1 MGNENITV
9 LVIEPEKKPY
19 IKSIPSGLAS
29 LQQEVGGYIQAVYP
43 WEDTPCCIVCDEEA
57 KLKHSPYN
65 RVIRDEDGDICDVVA
80 GTFLIVGLGEDNF
93 TSLESRCIQRYSELF
108 SVPELFFRVGDRLV
122 VIPMQC

>member
-9 LVIEPEKKPY
+9 LVIEPKKKPY

-43 WEDTPCCIVCDEEA
+43 WEDDPCCIVCDEEA

-65 RVIRDEDGDICDVVA
+65 RVIRDEDGDIYDVIA

-93 TSLESRCIQRYSELF
+93 VSLESKHIKKYTELF
-108 SVPELFFRVGDRLV
+108 SVPELFFRVDDKLV
-122 VIPMQC
+122 VIPVQC